1 VILSHT
7 KEKQRGNTT
16 RAGMDEAGGVADLE
30 RASRFSTEGRNGSCS
45 EQALLDL
52 RDCHRMMIAVG
63 GAWAD
68 EAACW
73 IAYWGRMQWGRGG
86 VDHHLCFLLFSHP
99 DQIPLRFGKKRE
111 RRNMLRENRSSARGV
126 DAHLLFVGGGSFF
139 K

>member
-1 VILSHT
+1 MRATVTKSVCVTLSHT

-30 RASRFSTEGRNGSCS
+30 RASRFSTEGRNGSCP

-86 VDHHLCFLLFSHP
+86 VIITCVSC
-99 DQIPLRFGKKRE
+99 
-111 RRNMLRENRSSARGV
+111 SSAIQIKY
-126 DAHLLFVGGGSFF
+126 L
-139 K
+139 